1 MVRMVE
7 IPNIVIQGT
16 LGTVT
21 RATLLQAPAESQN
34 VTLPPFAVLI
44 FLPFALIGNCTTV
57 AASPWVI
64 LIAVLVSNLTARLAS
79 SRVKWSV
86 KNARKCHNL
95 SNDPP
100 VLPSLLETWI
110 QVCPYDPLI

>member
-1 MVRMVE
+1 MVD

-16 LGTVT
+16 LGAAT
-21 RATLLQAPAESQN
+21 RASRTPAESQN

-44 FLPFALIGNCTTV
+44 FLPFTLIGNCTAVT
-57 AASPWVI
+57 ASPWVI
-64 LIAVLVSNLTARLAS
+64 LITVLISNLAARLAS

-86 KNARKCHNL
+86 KDAREGHDL
-95 SNDPP
+95 SDDPP
-100 VLPSLLETWI
+100 ILPSLLESWI

>member
-1 MVRMVE
+1 MARMVD
-7 IPNIVIQGT
+7 IPNIIIQGT
-16 LGTVT
+16 IGTAT
-21 RATLLQAPAESQN
+21 RVSLLQKPAESQN

-44 FLPFALIGNCTTV
+44 FFPFALIGNCTAV

-64 LIAVLVSNLTARLAS
+64 LIAVLVSNLAARLAS

-86 KNARKCHNL
+86 TNTRKGHNL
-95 SNDPP
+95 GNDPP
-100 VLPSLLETWI
+100 VLSSLLESWI

>member
-7 IPNIVIQGT
+7 ILNLVIQGAI
-16 LGTVT
+16 GTAT
-21 RATLLQAPAESQN
+21 RASLLQTPAGHQN

-44 FLPFALIGNCTTV
+44 FLPFALIGNCTAV

-64 LIAVLVSNLTARLAS
+64 LIAVLVSNLAARLAS
-79 SRVKWSV
+79 SRAKWSV
-86 KNARKCHNL
+86 TNAWKGHNL

-100 VLPSLLETWI
+100 VLPSLLESWV